1 MEERKRAR
9 KLKIKK
15 RAWALTANE
24 SVRMRKL
31 LRLMNVSILKAKHS
45 DDGNSEYY
53 QHLAWTAYGAYL
65 RVKYMQGTSMKNEDW
80 APLMR
85 LTAGYFSNVK
95 RLIFVASFV
104 C

>member
-9 KLKIKK
+9 KLNFKK
-15 RAWALTANE
+15 RAWALTTNE
-24 SVRMRKL
+24 SG
-31 LRLMNVSILKAKHS
+31 S
-45 DDGNSEYY
+45 SEYY

-65 RVKYMQGTSMKNEDW
+65 RVNYMQGTSMKTEDW

-85 LTAGYFSNVK
+85 LTAGYFSNAK

>member
-9 KLKIKK
+9 KLNFKK
-15 RAWALTANE
+15 RAWALTTNE
-24 SVRMRKL
+24 SG
-31 LRLMNVSILKAKHS
+31 S
-45 DDGNSEYY
+45 SEYY

-65 RVKYMQGTSMKNEDW
+65 RVKNMQGTSMKNEDR

-85 LTAGYFSNVK
+85 LTAVFFSNAK
-95 RLIFVASFV
+95 KLIFFAYFV